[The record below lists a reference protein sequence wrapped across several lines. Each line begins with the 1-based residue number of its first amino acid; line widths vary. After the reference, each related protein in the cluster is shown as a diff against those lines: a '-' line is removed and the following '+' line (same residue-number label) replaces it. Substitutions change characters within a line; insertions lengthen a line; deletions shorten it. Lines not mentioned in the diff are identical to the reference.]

1 MAATVLTILGD
12 NTGARRA
19 IADTREEY
27 RRGVDAMGVAARR
40 ASAERRRL
48 EAQEIS
54 DTRRVLR
61 AQHQERVRALRDRQ
75 RAEEAA
81 ARQRQRAAQAEAVAA
96 QRAERDKTKAAERES
111 KLRQQ
116 LANREATEKARQ
128 AQREVRD
135 AERAE
140 KEKTRLAK
148 QEERERTRQA
158 RQEERERTRLAEE
171 EARKRVRAQS
181 RAERE
186 RRGRLNRVGGAIVA
200 GGRAAAEFG
209 QDIHGQIQGARERGA
224 DVQGGV
230 IEAVSQV
237 GVTNLAE
244 VNRYVAMIRARA
256 IQEGMRSE
264 DFTGA
269 IAAAQTE
276 FSTLGAMERYGG
288 AGGAD
293 ARRDVFQRAIDVAAR
308 GRNMG
313 VNPGEFSRLMGML
326 NGQGLDA
333 NTQDFLAAWT
343 VGAQNRGAVET
354 GAVTREAMGPIMQR
368 MQAAMSAAG
377 GDPAARSRAARDAYM
392 QSFAEIQVLRGAGE
406 SARLSGNAMAGFNRA
421 LSNPGTQA
429 KMRENVSYI
438 QDRALRGRVRAALF
452 DERGALRAENRNPLM
467 FTAAAMNAGLTDPTQ
482 LANVFAGTGAGN
494 PMSLQANFRRMML
507 GLAGRDAEGKT
518 GLDRARALQDAN
530 IALSPDRQAA
540 LRELYRNSDRSQ
552 LNRNEETRDKAL
564 ADNTSALVNLS
575 NNLANWSA
583 RTPFGS
589 AALSAGG
596 SLLGGLATGS
606 GVGQLLGRIPGGG
619 GGPSGLLRSVT
630 SRFSAGVARA
640 RSALPGMPALSGL
653 GARLAGG
660 AAALSDLLRPSNVEG
675 LSGRVGFEDDAAMI
689 RAHTRGG
696 GVQAAMQALQE
707 SRRAT
712 SVSQVAA
719 DGRVLQQAVREGIRE
734 GLAGANLRAS
744 MDPLTAQH
752 LASQNAS
759 PRSAP

>member
-1 MAATVLTILGD
+1 LAATVLTILGD
-12 NTGARRA
+12 ATGARRA
-19 IADTREEY
+19 IADTREDY

-40 ASAERRRL
+40 AAAERRRI
-48 EAQEIS
+48 EADEIR

-81 ARQRQRAAQAEAVAA
+81 ARQRQRAAQAEVVAA
-96 QRAERDKTKAAERES
+96 TKAEKDKTKAADRES

-116 LANREATEKARQ
+116 FAAREAAEKARQ
-128 AQREVRD
+128 SRREVTEAAR
-135 AERAE
+135 AER
-140 KEKTRLAK
+140 EKTREAER
-148 QEERERTRQA
+148 EERR
-158 RQEERERTRLAEE
+158 RTRLAED
-171 EARKRVRAQS
+171 EARKRARAQS
-181 RAERE
+181 RAARD
-186 RRGRLNRVGGAIVA
+186 RRGRLNQAGGALVA
-200 GGRAAAEFG
+200 GGRAVAEFG

-354 GAVTREAMGPIMQR
+354 GAVTREAIGPIMQR
-368 MQAAMSAAG
+368 MQAAISAAG

-421 LSNPGTQA
+421 LSNPGTHA
-429 KMRENVSYI
+429 KMRENVSHI
-438 QDRALRGRVRAALF
+438 QDSALRGRVRSALF

-552 LNRNEETRDKAL
+552 LNRNEETREKAL
-564 ADNTSALVNLS
+564 TDNTSALVNLS

-619 GGPSGLLRSVT
+619 GGPGVLLRSVA

-660 AAALSDLLRPSNVEG
+660 AAALSELLRPSNVEG

-734 GLAGANLRAS
+734 GLAGANLRANV
-744 MDPLTAQH
+744 DPHTAQH
-752 LASQNAS
+752 LASQTG
-759 PRSAP
+759 PRSTP